1 MVKKFA
7 HALIPG
13 AAPELR
19 AGSKLTCSCACW
31 SCASFYPGQRPGTI
45 PLPVRT
51 AAFCGSAP
59 KGYRRCS
66 TRHTSIDWRNGIL
79 TAFGRGPEVDC
90 LRTTRFRTARPTGA
104 IPQQTTPGTEPR
116 TTIPGKLLLQ
126 PLQEV
131 PRLMAL
137 LAGNHRGWRPQADGN
152 GQVRNASRG
161 QQERVSQFGM
171 GPTQVG
177 RGGAAVAPGFHF
189 LRSDGHGTSRL
200 PTVLR
205 GAVLKSSRCTSPS
218 QNQPLMDHA
227 IAGTDFSPS
236 VSWLRIGP
244 ERKTKS
250 AD

>member
-90 LRTTRFRTARPTGA
+90 LRTTRFRTARPTGS

-116 TTIPGKLLLQ
+116 TTIPGEPLPGFQGAMVRRTGLLRPRRRRRAGKRRRERMLTHSFC
-126 PLQEV
+126 LRGKALRVCRSEV
-131 PRLMAL
+131 
-137 LAGNHRGWRPQADGN
+137 D
-152 GQVRNASRG
+152 QV
-161 QQERVSQFGM
+161 
-171 GPTQVG
+171 QVG
-177 RGGAAVAPGFHF
+177 AGSEVRFATYGF
-189 LRSDGHGTSRL
+189 G
-200 PTVLR
+200 V
-205 GAVLKSSRCTSPS
+205 
-218 QNQPLMDHA
+218 
-227 IAGTDFSPS
+227 S
-236 VSWLRIGP
+236 VEWR
-244 ERKTKS
+244 
-250 AD
+250 